1 LIFGRF
7 ATKLFFLSAM
17 TFSVLKFLFICLE
30 VLLLFNLL
38 ILVHELGHFLAARWR
53 GLIVEKF
60 AIWFGKPIWSKK
72 INGVEY
78 RLGSIPAGGYVAIP
92 QLAPMEA
99 LEGRVE
105 TDRSQLPPVRPL
117 DKIIVAAAGPAFSL
131 GLAFL
136 MAVIVWFVGKP
147 ESESDSTII
156 GYVKPGGPAETAGL
170 RIGDRILAVDG
181 HPVNRFFGGTD
192 GVKWRVIRSEGD
204 TIPFQVERNG
214 EMLTINSG
222 WAKPATASWR
232 RPALREVQI
241 GPRVLPGVGFVL
253 RGSVADKAGLKAN
266 DLIVAVNGKPIF
278 NLDEIVPFLKQ
289 SAGGTLTFTVQ
300 SDGQSRPIEVPVP
313 RATEAD
319 ANAPMDLG
327 IDWGRVV
334 FNHPTPWSQVKDAAT
349 SIFRM
354 VGALLS
360 PKSDVKAAHFSGPV
374 GIMRLYYQVFETNY
388 GWQLALSLSVL
399 INVNLAILNLLPFP
413 VLDGGHIVLAIV
425 EGVRR
430 KPINV
435 HVLETV
441 QTACAVLLIGFMLYV
456 TFFDVGDMFVTGQ
469 KEVSE
474 QTK

>member
-1 LIFGRF
+1 MV
-7 ATKLFFLSAM
+7 ASFLR
-17 TFSVLKFLFICLE
+17 FLFICLE
-30 VLLLFNLL
+30 VILLFNLL

-60 AIWFGKPIWSKK
+60 AIWFGKPIWSRR

-105 TDRSQLPPVRPL
+105 TDRSQLPAVRPL

-131 GLAFL
+131 GLALL

-147 ESESDSTII
+147 ESESDSTVV

-170 RIGDRILAVDG
+170 RVGDRILAVDG
-181 HPVNRFFGGTD
+181 QPVHRFMGGTD

-204 TIPFQVERNG
+204 RIAFRVDRQG
-214 EMLTINSG
+214 EILTINSG
-222 WAKPATASWR
+222 WTKPITSSWR

-241 GPRVLPGVGFVL
+241 GPRIVPGIGFVM
-253 RGSVADKAGLKAN
+253 RGSVADKAGLQPN
-266 DLIVAVNGKPIF
+266 DLIVAANGTPIF
-278 NLDEIVPFLKQ
+278 NLDEM
-289 SAGGTLTFTVQ
+289 
-300 SDGQSRPIEVPVP
+300 VPVLKENAGKSIELTVNRNGQMLP
-313 RATEAD
+313 VSLAVPGATTE
-319 ANAPMDLG
+319 NAPMDLG

-334 FNHPTPWSQVKDAAT
+334 LSHPTPWSQVKDAAT

-374 GIMRLYYQVFETNY
+374 GIMRLYYQVFETSY

-413 VLDGGHIVLAIV
+413 VLDGGHIVLAII
-425 EGVRR
+425 EGIRR

-435 HVLETV
+435 GVLEAV

-456 TFFDVGDMFVTGQ
+456 TFFDVGDIFATRQ
-469 KEVSE
+469 KEAPE

>member
-1 LIFGRF
+1 MVG
-7 ATKLFFLSAM
+7 
-17 TFSVLKFLFICLE
+17 SVLKFLFICLE
-30 VLLLFNLL
+30 VVLLFNLL
-38 ILVHELGHFLAARWR
+38 ILVHEWGHFLAARWR

-60 AIWFGKPIWSKK
+60 AIWFGKPIWSRK

-92 QLAPMEA
+92 QLAPMEV
-99 LEGRVE
+99 LEGRTE
-105 TDRSQLPPVRPL
+105 TDRTQLPPAKPL

-136 MAVIVWFVGKP
+136 MAIIVWFVGKP

-156 GYVKPGGPAETAGL
+156 GYVKPGGPAEKAGL
-170 RIGDRILAVDG
+170 RVQDRILAVDG
-181 HPVNRFFGGTD
+181 HPVHRFMGGTD
-192 GVKWRVIRSEGD
+192 GVKWRVIRSEGE
-204 TIPFQVERNG
+204 TIPFQVERDG
-214 EMLTINSG
+214 QILTIESG
-222 WAKPATASWR
+222 WAKPMTANWR

-241 GPRVLPGVGFVL
+241 GPRILPGIGFVI
-253 RGSVADKAGLKAN
+253 RGSVADKAGLKAD
-266 DLIVAVNGKPIF
+266 DLVVAVNGQPIF
-278 NLDEIVPFLKQ
+278 NLEEIVPFLREN
-289 SAGGTLTFTVQ
+289 AGKSVTFTV
-300 SDGQSRPIEVPVP
+300 DRHGQIISIELPVP
-313 RATEAD
+313 AATASNPD
-319 ANAPMDLG
+319 APMDLG

-334 FNHPTPWSQVKDAAT
+334 FSHPSPWSQVKDAAT

-413 VLDGGHIVLAIV
+413 VLDGGHILLAII

-435 HVLETV
+435 RVLEVV

-456 TFFDVGDMFVTGQ
+456 TFFDVGDIFAARR
-469 KEVSE
+469 KETAE

>member
-1 LIFGRF
+1 LPVMV
-7 ATKLFFLSAM
+7 A
-17 TFSVLKFLFICLE
+17 SVLKFLFICLE
-30 VLLLFNLL
+30 VILLFNLL

-53 GLIVEKF
+53 GLVVEKF
-60 AIWFGKPIWSKK
+60 AIWFGKPIWSRT

-78 RLGSIPAGGYVAIP
+78 RLGSIPAGGFVAIP

-105 TDRSQLPPVRPL
+105 MDRSQLPAVKPL

-136 MAVIVWFVGKP
+136 MAAIVWFVGKP

-156 GYVKPGGPAETAGL
+156 GYIKPGGPAENAGL
-170 RIGDRILAVDG
+170 RVGDRILAVDG
-181 HPVNRFFGGTD
+181 HPVNRFMGGTD
-192 GVKWRVIRSEGD
+192 GVKWRVIRSEGE

-214 EMLTINSG
+214 EVLTINSG

-241 GPRVLPGVGFVL
+241 GPRIVPGIGFVI
-253 RGSVADKAGLKAN
+253 RGSVAEKAGLEAD

-278 NLDEIVPFLKQ
+278 NLEEIVPFLKENAGQ
-289 SAGGTLTFTVQ
+289 SITLTVIRK
-300 SDGQSRPIEVPVP
+300 GQTIPIVLPVP
-313 RATEAD
+313 SATATNAD
-319 ANAPMDLG
+319 APMDLG
-327 IDWGRVV
+327 IDWGRVM
-334 FNHPTPWSQVKDAAT
+334 FSHPTPWSQVKDAAT

-413 VLDGGHIVLAIV
+413 VLDGGHIVLAII

-435 HVLETV
+435 RVLEAV

-456 TFFDVGDMFVTGQ
+456 TFFDVGDIFATRP
-469 KEVSE
+469 KASPE

>member
-1 LIFGRF
+1 
-7 ATKLFFLSAM
+7 M
-17 TFSVLKFLFICLE
+17 PFSVLKFLFICLE
-30 VLLLFNLL
+30 VILLFNLL

-53 GLIVEKF
+53 GLVVEKF
-60 AIWFGKPIWSKK
+60 AIWFGKPIWSRK

-105 TDRSQLPPVRPL
+105 TDRSQLPPIKPL

-147 ESESDSTII
+147 ESESDSTLI
-156 GYVKPGGPAETAGL
+156 GYIKPGGPAETAGL
-170 RIGDRILAVDG
+170 RVGDRIMAVDG

-192 GVKWRVIRSEGD
+192 GVKWRVIRSEGA
-204 TIPFQVERNG
+204 TIPFQVDRSG
-214 EMLTINSG
+214 EVLTIDSG
-222 WAKPATASWR
+222 WTKPATASWR

-241 GPRVLPGVGFVL
+241 GPRVVPGIGLVL
-253 RGSVADKAGLKAN
+253 RGSVADKAGLRVN

-278 NLDEIVPFLKQ
+278 NLDEIVPFLKEN
-289 SAGGTLTFTVQ
+289 AGRTVALTVER
-300 SDGQSRPIEVPVP
+300 DGQSLPIELSVPA
-313 RATEAD
+313 ATETSP
-319 ANAPMDLG
+319 NAPMDLG

-425 EGVRR
+425 EGIRR

-435 HVLETV
+435 RVLEAV

-456 TFFDVGDMFVTGQ
+456 TFFDVGDMFATRQ
-469 KEVSE
+469 KEAPE

>member
-1 LIFGRF
+1 
-7 ATKLFFLSAM
+7 M
-17 TFSVLKFLFICLE
+17 VVSVLKFLFICLE
-30 VLLLFNLL
+30 VILLFNLL

-60 AIWFGKPIWSKK
+60 AIWFGKPIWSRK

-92 QLAPMEA
+92 QLAPMEV
-99 LEGRVE
+99 LEGRVS
-105 TDRSQLPPVRPL
+105 TDRSQLPAARPL

-136 MAVIVWFVGKP
+136 MAMIVWFVGKP

-156 GYVKPGGPAETAGL
+156 GYVKPGGPAEKAGL
-170 RIGDRILAVDG
+170 RVEDRILAVDG
-181 HPVNRFFGGTD
+181 HPVHRFMGGTD
-192 GVKWRVIRSEGD
+192 GVKWRVVRSEGD
-204 TIPFQVERNG
+204 TIPFQVERDG
-214 EMLTINSG
+214 EVLTIHSG
-222 WAKPATASWR
+222 WAKPVTASWR

-241 GPRVLPGVGFVL
+241 GPRIVPGIGFVI
-253 RGSVADKAGLKAN
+253 RGSVAERAGLKAD
-266 DLIVAVNGKPIF
+266 DLITAVNGKPIL
-278 NLDEIVPFLKQ
+278 NLEEIVPFLREN
-289 SAGGTLTFTVQ
+289 AGKSISLQV
-300 SDGQSRPIEVPVP
+300 SRKGELVSLELPVP
-313 RATEAD
+313 AATASN

-334 FNHPTPWSQVKDAAT
+334 FSHPAPWSQVKDAAT

-413 VLDGGHIVLAIV
+413 VLDGGHILLAII

-435 HVLETV
+435 RVLEVV

-456 TFFDVGDMFVTGQ
+456 TFFDVGDIFATGR
-469 KEVSE
+469 KDAPE

>member
-1 LIFGRF
+1 MPVMV
-7 ATKLFFLSAM
+7 A
-17 TFSVLKFLFICLE
+17 SVLKFLFICLE
-30 VLLLFNLL
+30 VVLLFNLL

-53 GLIVEKF
+53 GLVVEKF
-60 AIWFGKPIWSKK
+60 AIWFGKPIWSKT

-78 RLGSIPAGGYVAIP
+78 RLGSIPAGGFVAIP

-105 TDRSQLPPVRPL
+105 TDRSRLPAVKPL

-136 MAVIVWFVGKP
+136 MAVVVWFVGKP
-147 ESESDSTII
+147 ESESDTTII
-156 GYVKPGGPAETAGL
+156 GYVKPGGPAENAGL
-170 RIGDRILAVDG
+170 RVGDRILAVDG
-181 HPVNRFFGGTD
+181 HPVHRFMGGTD
-192 GVKWRVIRSEGD
+192 GVKWRVIRSEGN
-204 TIPFQVERNG
+204 TISFKVDRNG
-214 EMLTINSG
+214 EVLTIDSG
-222 WAKPATASWR
+222 WAKPVTAGWR

-241 GPRVLPGVGFVL
+241 GPRIVPGIGFVI
-253 RGSVADKAGLKAN
+253 RGSIADKAGLEAD
-266 DLIVAVNGKPIF
+266 DLIVSVNGKPIF
-278 NLDEIVPFLKQ
+278 NLEEIVPFLKEN
-289 SAGGTLTFTVQ
+289 AGKSITLTVNRK
-300 SDGQSRPIEVPVP
+300 GQMLPIILPVP
-313 RATEAD
+313 SATAD
-319 ANAPMDLG
+319 NPNAPMDLG

-334 FNHPTPWSQVKDAAT
+334 FSHPTPWSQVKDAAT

-413 VLDGGHIVLAIV
+413 VLDGGHIVLAII
-425 EGVRR
+425 EGIRR

-435 HVLETV
+435 RVLEAV

-456 TFFDVGDMFVTGQ
+456 TFFDVGDIFATRP
-469 KEVSE
+469 KESPE

>member
-1 LIFGRF
+1 MV
-7 ATKLFFLSAM
+7 A
-17 TFSVLKFLFICLE
+17 SVLKFFFICLE
-30 VLLLFNLL
+30 VILLFNLL
-38 ILVHELGHFLAARWR
+38 ILVHELGHYLAARWR
-53 GLIVEKF
+53 GLVVEKF

-105 TDRSQLPPVRPL
+105 TDRSQLPAVKPL

-136 MAVIVWFVGKP
+136 MAFIVWFVGKP

-156 GYVKPGGPAETAGL
+156 GYVKPGGPAENAGL
-170 RIGDRILAVDG
+170 RAGDRILAVDG
-181 HPVNRFFGGTD
+181 HPVHRFMGGTD

-204 TIPFQVERNG
+204 KISFKVDRNG
-214 EMLTINSG
+214 EVLTIDSG
-222 WAKPATASWR
+222 WAKPVTAGWR

-241 GPRVLPGVGFVL
+241 GPRIMPGVGFVI
-253 RGSVADKAGLKAN
+253 RSSIADKAGLKAD
-266 DLIVAVNGKPIF
+266 DLIVSVNGKPIF
-278 NLDEIVPFLKQ
+278 NLEEIVPFLKEN
-289 SAGGTLTFTVQ
+289 AGRSIVLSVNRR
-300 SDGQSRPIEVPVP
+300 GQILPIELPVP
-313 RATEAD
+313 SVTAD
-319 ANAPMDLG
+319 DPNAPMDLG

-334 FNHPTPWSQVKDAAT
+334 FSHPTPWSQVKDAAT

-413 VLDGGHIVLAIV
+413 VLDGGHIVLAII
-425 EGVRR
+425 ESIRR

-435 HVLETV
+435 RVLEAV

-456 TFFDVGDMFVTGQ
+456 TFFDVGDMFATRP
-469 KEVSE
+469 KEAPE

>member
-1 LIFGRF
+1 MV
-7 ATKLFFLSAM
+7 ASFLR
-17 TFSVLKFLFICLE
+17 FLFICLE
-30 VLLLFNLL
+30 VILLFNLL

-60 AIWFGKPIWSKK
+60 AIWFGKPIWSRR

-105 TDRSQLPPVRPL
+105 TDRSQLPAVRPL

-131 GLAFL
+131 GLALL

-147 ESESDSTII
+147 ESESDSTVV
-156 GYVKPGGPAETAGL
+156 GYVKPGGPAEIAGL
-170 RIGDRILAVDG
+170 RVGDRILAVDG
-181 HPVNRFFGGTD
+181 QPVHRFMGGTD

-204 TIPFQVERNG
+204 RIAFRVDRQG
-214 EMLTINSG
+214 EILTINSG
-222 WAKPATASWR
+222 WTKPITSSWR

-241 GPRVLPGVGFVL
+241 GPRIVPGIGFVM
-253 RGSVADKAGLKAN
+253 RGSVADKAGLQPN
-266 DLIVAVNGKPIF
+266 DLIVAANGTPIF
-278 NLDEIVPFLKQ
+278 NLDEM
-289 SAGGTLTFTVQ
+289 
-300 SDGQSRPIEVPVP
+300 VPVLKENAGKSIELTVNRNGQMLP
-313 RATEAD
+313 VSLAVPGATTE
-319 ANAPMDLG
+319 NAPMDLG

-334 FNHPTPWSQVKDAAT
+334 LSHPTPWSQVKDAAT

-374 GIMRLYYQVFETNY
+374 GIMRLYYQVFETSY

-413 VLDGGHIVLAIV
+413 VLDGGHIVLAII
-425 EGVRR
+425 EGIRR

-435 HVLETV
+435 RVLEAV

-456 TFFDVGDMFVTGQ
+456 TFFDVGDIFATRQ
-469 KEVSE
+469 KEAPE

>member
-1 LIFGRF
+1 MVASF
-7 ATKLFFLSAM
+7 
-17 TFSVLKFLFICLE
+17 LKFLFICLE
-30 VLLLFNLL
+30 VILLFNLL
-38 ILVHELGHFLAARWR
+38 ILVHELGHFLAAKWR
-53 GLIVEKF
+53 GLVVEKF
-60 AIWFGKPIWSKK
+60 AIWFGKPIWSKT

-78 RLGSIPAGGYVAIP
+78 RLGSIPAGGFVAIP

-105 TDRSQLPPVRPL
+105 ADRSQLPAIKPL
-117 DKIIVAAAGPAFSL
+117 DKIIVAAAGPVFSF

-136 MAVIVWFVGKP
+136 MAVIVWTVGKP
-147 ESESDSTII
+147 DSESDSTII
-156 GYVKPGGPAETAGL
+156 GYVKPGGPAEKAGL
-170 RIGDRILAVDG
+170 RAGDKILAVDG
-181 HPVNRFFGGTD
+181 YPVHRFLGGTD
-192 GVKWRVIRSEGD
+192 GVKWRVIRSEGT

-214 EMLTINSG
+214 EILTIDSG
-222 WAKPATASWR
+222 WAKPVTASWR

-241 GPRVLPGVGFVL
+241 GPRIVPGIGFVL
-253 RGSVADKAGLKAN
+253 RGSVADAAGLQAD
-266 DLIVAVNGKPIF
+266 DLIVSVNGTPIF
-278 NLDEIVPFLKQ
+278 NLEEMVPFLKDN
-289 SAGGTLTFTVQ
+289 AGKSIALMVNRG
-300 SDGQSRPIEVPVP
+300 GQMLPVALPVP
-313 RATEAD
+313 AATEAN

-334 FNHPTPWSQVKDAAT
+334 FSHPTPWSQVKDAAT

-413 VLDGGHIVLAIV
+413 VLDGGHIVLAII
-425 EGVRR
+425 EGIRR

-435 HVLETV
+435 RVLEAV

-456 TFFDVGDMFVTGQ
+456 TFFDVGDMFATRQ
-469 KEVSE
+469 KETSE

>member
-1 LIFGRF
+1 MAFD
-7 ATKLFFLSAM
+7 
-17 TFSVLKFLFICLE
+17 VLKFLFICLE
-30 VLLLFNLL
+30 VILLFNLL

-53 GLIVEKF
+53 GLVVEKF
-60 AIWFGKPIWSKK
+60 AIWFGKPIWSKR
-72 INGVEY
+72 INWIEY

-105 TDRSQLPPVRPL
+105 TDRSQLPPVKPL

-147 ESESDSTII
+147 ESESDSTMI

-170 RIGDRILAVDG
+170 RVGDRILMVDG
-181 HPVNRFFGGTD
+181 HRVNRFFGGTD

-214 EMLTINSG
+214 EVLTINSG
-222 WAKPATASWR
+222 WSKPTTASWR

-253 RGSVADKAGLKAN
+253 RGSIADKAGLRPN
-266 DLIVAVNGKPIF
+266 DLIVAVDGKPIF
-278 NLDEIVPFLKQ
+278 NLDEIVPFLKEN
-289 SAGGTLTFTVQ
+289 AGGKVTFTVERGDQ
-300 SDGQSRPIEVPVP
+300 TLPIELPAP
-313 RATEAD
+313 PASEANP
-319 ANAPMDLG
+319 NAPMDLG

-334 FNHPTPWSQVKDAAT
+334 FNHPSPWSQVKDAAT

-413 VLDGGHIVLAIV
+413 VLDGGHIVLAII
-425 EGVRR
+425 EGIRR

-435 HVLETV
+435 HVLEAV

-456 TFFDVGDMFVTGQ
+456 TFFDVGDMFVSGQ
-469 KEVSE
+469 KEVTE
-474 QTK
+474 QSK

>member
-1 LIFGRF
+1 MVASF
-7 ATKLFFLSAM
+7 
-17 TFSVLKFLFICLE
+17 LKFLFICLE
-30 VLLLFNLL
+30 VILLFNLL
-38 ILVHELGHFLAARWR
+38 ILVHELGHFLAAKWR
-53 GLIVEKF
+53 GLVVEKF
-60 AIWFGKPIWSKK
+60 AIWFGKPIWSKT

-78 RLGSIPAGGYVAIP
+78 RLGSIPAGGFVAIP

-105 TDRSQLPPVRPL
+105 ADRSQLPAIKPL
-117 DKIIVAAAGPAFSL
+117 DKIIVAAAGPVFSF

-136 MAVIVWFVGKP
+136 MAVIVWTVGKP
-147 ESESDSTII
+147 DSESDSTII
-156 GYVKPGGPAETAGL
+156 GYVKPGGPAEKAGL
-170 RIGDRILAVDG
+170 RAGDKILAVDG
-181 HPVNRFFGGTD
+181 YPVHRFLGGTD
-192 GVKWRVIRSEGD
+192 GVKWRVIRSEGT

-214 EMLTINSG
+214 EILTIDSG
-222 WAKPATASWR
+222 WAKPVTASWR

-241 GPRVLPGVGFVL
+241 GPRIVPGIGFVL
-253 RGSVADKAGLKAN
+253 RGSVADAAGLQAD
-266 DLIVAVNGKPIF
+266 DLIVSVNGTPIF
-278 NLDEIVPFLKQ
+278 NLEEMVPFLKDD
-289 SAGGTLTFTVQ
+289 AGKSIALMVNRGGQMLPVTL
-300 SDGQSRPIEVPVP
+300 PVP
-313 RATEAD
+313 AATEAN

-334 FNHPTPWSQVKDAAT
+334 FSHPTPWSQIKDAAT

-413 VLDGGHIVLAIV
+413 VLDGGHIVLAII
-425 EGVRR
+425 EGIRR

-435 HVLETV
+435 RVLEAV

-456 TFFDVGDMFVTGQ
+456 TFFDVGDMFATRQ
-469 KEVSE
+469 KETSE

>member
-1 LIFGRF
+1 MPVMV
-7 ATKLFFLSAM
+7 A
-17 TFSVLKFLFICLE
+17 SVLKFLFICLE
-30 VLLLFNLL
+30 VILLFNLL

-53 GLIVEKF
+53 GLVVEKF
-60 AIWFGKPIWSKK
+60 AIWFGKPIWSRK

-105 TDRSQLPPVRPL
+105 TDRSQLPAVKPL

-136 MAVIVWFVGKP
+136 MAFVVWFVGKP

-156 GYVKPGGPAETAGL
+156 GYVKPGGPAENAGL
-170 RIGDRILAVDG
+170 RVGDRILAVDG
-181 HPVNRFFGGTD
+181 HPVHRFMGGTD
-192 GVKWRVIRSEGD
+192 GVKWRVIRSEGN
-204 TIPFQVERNG
+204 TISFKVDRGG
-214 EMLTINSG
+214 EVLTIDSG
-222 WAKPATASWR
+222 WAKPVTAGWR

-241 GPRVLPGVGFVL
+241 GPRIVPGIGFVI
-253 RGSVADKAGLKAN
+253 RGSIAEKAGLKAD
-266 DLIVAVNGKPIF
+266 DLIVSVNGKPIL
-278 NLDEIVPFLKQ
+278 NLEEIVPFLKEN
-289 SAGGTLTFTVQ
+289 AGKSITLIANRK
-300 SDGQSRPIEVPVP
+300 GHMLPIELPVP
-313 RATEAD
+313 SASAD
-319 ANAPMDLG
+319 NPNAPMDLG
-327 IDWGRVV
+327 MDWGRVV
-334 FNHPTPWSQVKDAAT
+334 FSHPTPWSQVKDAAT

-413 VLDGGHIVLAIV
+413 VLDGGHIVLAII
-425 EGVRR
+425 EGIRR

-435 HVLETV
+435 RVLEAV

-456 TFFDVGDMFVTGQ
+456 TFFDVGDMFTTRP
-469 KEVSE
+469 KEASE

>member
-1 LIFGRF
+1 MV
-7 ATKLFFLSAM
+7 ASFLR
-17 TFSVLKFLFICLE
+17 FLFICLE
-30 VLLLFNLL
+30 VILLFNLL

-60 AIWFGKPIWSKK
+60 AIWFGKPIWSRR

-105 TDRSQLPPVRPL
+105 TDRSQLPAVRPL

-131 GLAFL
+131 GLALL

-147 ESESDSTII
+147 ESESDSTVV

-170 RIGDRILAVDG
+170 RVGDRILAVDG
-181 HPVNRFFGGTD
+181 QPVHRFMGGTD

-204 TIPFQVERNG
+204 RIAFRIDRQG
-214 EMLTINSG
+214 EILTINSG
-222 WAKPATASWR
+222 WTKPITSSWR

-241 GPRVLPGVGFVL
+241 GPRIVPGIGFVM
-253 RGSVADKAGLKAN
+253 RGSVADKAGLQPN
-266 DLIVAVNGKPIF
+266 DLIVAANGTPIF
-278 NLDEIVPFLKQ
+278 NLDEM
-289 SAGGTLTFTVQ
+289 
-300 SDGQSRPIEVPVP
+300 VPVLKENAGKSIALTVNRNGQMLP
-313 RATEAD
+313 VSLAVPGATTE
-319 ANAPMDLG
+319 NAPMDLG

-334 FNHPTPWSQVKDAAT
+334 LSHPTPWSQVKDAAT

-374 GIMRLYYQVFETNY
+374 GIMRLYYQVFETSY

-413 VLDGGHIVLAIV
+413 VLDGGHIVLAII
-425 EGVRR
+425 EGIRR

-435 HVLETV
+435 RVLEAV

-456 TFFDVGDMFVTGQ
+456 TFFDVGDIFATRQ
-469 KEVSE
+469 KEAPE

>member
-1 LIFGRF
+1 
-7 ATKLFFLSAM
+7 
-17 TFSVLKFLFICLE
+17 
-30 VLLLFNLL
+30 
-38 ILVHELGHFLAARWR
+38 RWR

-60 AIWFGKPIWSKK
+60 AIWFGKPIWSRR

-105 TDRSQLPPVRPL
+105 TDRSQLPAVRPL

-131 GLAFL
+131 GLALL

-147 ESESDSTII
+147 ESESDSTVV

-170 RIGDRILAVDG
+170 RVGDRILAVDG
-181 HPVNRFFGGTD
+181 QPVHRFMGGTD

-204 TIPFQVERNG
+204 RIAFRVDRQG
-214 EMLTINSG
+214 EILTINSG
-222 WAKPATASWR
+222 WTKPITSSWR

-241 GPRVLPGVGFVL
+241 GPRIVPGIGFVM
-253 RGSVADKAGLKAN
+253 RGSVADKAGLQPN
-266 DLIVAVNGKPIF
+266 DLIVAANGTPIF
-278 NLDEIVPFLKQ
+278 NLDEM
-289 SAGGTLTFTVQ
+289 
-300 SDGQSRPIEVPVP
+300 VPVLKENAGKSIALTVNRNGQMLP
-313 RATEAD
+313 VSLAVPGATTE
-319 ANAPMDLG
+319 NAPMDLG

-334 FNHPTPWSQVKDAAT
+334 LSHPTPWSQVKDAAT

-374 GIMRLYYQVFETNY
+374 GIMRLYYQVFETSY

-413 VLDGGHIVLAIV
+413 VLDGGHIVLAII
-425 EGVRR
+425 EGIRR

-435 HVLETV
+435 RVLEAV

-456 TFFDVGDMFVTGQ
+456 TFFDVGDIFATRQ
-469 KEVSE
+469 KEAPE

>member
-1 LIFGRF
+1 MV
-7 ATKLFFLSAM
+7 ASFLR
-17 TFSVLKFLFICLE
+17 FLFICLE
-30 VLLLFNLL
+30 VILLFNLL

-60 AIWFGKPIWSKK
+60 AIWFGKPIWSRR

-105 TDRSQLPPVRPL
+105 TDRSQLPAVRPL

-131 GLAFL
+131 GLALL

-147 ESESDSTII
+147 ESESDSTVV

-170 RIGDRILAVDG
+170 RVGDRILAVDG
-181 HPVNRFFGGTD
+181 QPVHRFMGGTD

-204 TIPFQVERNG
+204 RIAFRVDRQG
-214 EMLTINSG
+214 EILTINSG
-222 WAKPATASWR
+222 WTKPITSSWR

-241 GPRVLPGVGFVL
+241 GPRIVPGIGFVM
-253 RGSVADKAGLKAN
+253 RGSVADKAGLQPN
-266 DLIVAVNGKPIF
+266 DLIVAANGTPIF
-278 NLDEIVPFLKQ
+278 NLDEM
-289 SAGGTLTFTVQ
+289 
-300 SDGQSRPIEVPVP
+300 VPVLKENAGKSIALTVNRNGQMLP
-313 RATEAD
+313 VSLAVPGATTE
-319 ANAPMDLG
+319 NAPMDLG

-334 FNHPTPWSQVKDAAT
+334 LSHPTPWSQVKDAAT

-374 GIMRLYYQVFETNY
+374 GIMRLYYQVFETSY

-413 VLDGGHIVLAIV
+413 VLDGGHIVLAII
-425 EGVRR
+425 EGIRR

-435 HVLETV
+435 GVLEAV

-456 TFFDVGDMFVTGQ
+456 TFFDVGDIFATRQ
-469 KEVSE
+469 KEAPE

>member
-1 LIFGRF
+1 
-7 ATKLFFLSAM
+7 M
-17 TFSVLKFLFICLE
+17 KFLFICLE

-72 INGVEY
+72 IKGVEY

-105 TDRSQLPPVRPL
+105 TDRSQLPPVKPL

-147 ESESDSTII
+147 ESESDSTVI
-156 GYVKPGGPAETAGL
+156 GYVKPGGPAETSGL
-170 RIGDRILAVDG
+170 RAGDRILAVDG
-181 HPVNRFFGGTD
+181 HPVSRFFGGTD
-192 GVKWRVIRSEGD
+192 GVKWRVIRSEGS
-204 TIPFQVERNG
+204 TIPFQVERDG
-214 EMLTINSG
+214 QTLTIEST

-241 GPRVLPGVGFVL
+241 GPRIVPGIGFVM
-253 RGSVADKAGLKAN
+253 RGSVAGKAGLKAD

-278 NLDEIVPFLKQ
+278 NLEEIVPFLKEN
-289 SAGGTLTFTVQ
+289 AGRTVALTVERN
-300 SDGQSRPIEVPVP
+300 GQSVPVELP
-313 RATEAD
+313 IPAATEAKPD
-319 ANAPMDLG
+319 APMDLG

-334 FNHPTPWSQVKDAAT
+334 FAHPTPWSQVKDAAT

-399 INVNLAILNLLPFP
+399 INVNLALLNLLPFP
-413 VLDGGHIVLAIV
+413 VLDGGHIVLAII
-425 EGVRR
+425 EGIRR

-435 HVLETV
+435 RLLEAV

-456 TFFDVGDMFVTGQ
+456 TFFDVGDIFATRQ
-469 KEVSE
+469 KEVPE
-474 QTK
+474 QAK

>member
-1 LIFGRF
+1 MVASF
-7 ATKLFFLSAM
+7 
-17 TFSVLKFLFICLE
+17 LKFLFICLE
-30 VLLLFNLL
+30 VILLFNLL
-38 ILVHELGHFLAARWR
+38 ILVHELGHFLAAKWR
-53 GLIVEKF
+53 GLVVEKF
-60 AIWFGKPIWSKK
+60 AIWFGKPIWSKT

-78 RLGSIPAGGYVAIP
+78 RLGSIPAGGFVAIP

-105 TDRSQLPPVRPL
+105 ADRSQLPAIKPL
-117 DKIIVAAAGPAFSL
+117 DKIIVAAAGPVFSF

-136 MAVIVWFVGKP
+136 MAVIVWTVGKP
-147 ESESDSTII
+147 DSESDSTII
-156 GYVKPGGPAETAGL
+156 GYVKPGGPAEKAGL
-170 RIGDRILAVDG
+170 RAGDKILAVDG
-181 HPVNRFFGGTD
+181 YPVHRFLGGTD
-192 GVKWRVIRSEGD
+192 GVKWRVIRSEGT

-214 EMLTINSG
+214 EILTIDSG
-222 WAKPATASWR
+222 WAKPVTASWR

-241 GPRVLPGVGFVL
+241 GPRIVPGIGFVL
-253 RGSVADKAGLKAN
+253 RGSVADAAGLQAD
-266 DLIVAVNGKPIF
+266 DLIVSVNGTPIF
-278 NLDEIVPFLKQ
+278 NLEEMVPFLKDD
-289 SAGGTLTFTVQ
+289 AGKSIALMVNRGGQMLPVTL
-300 SDGQSRPIEVPVP
+300 PVP
-313 RATEAD
+313 AATEAN

-334 FNHPTPWSQVKDAAT
+334 FSHPTPWSQVKDAAT

-413 VLDGGHIVLAIV
+413 VLDGGHIVLAII
-425 EGVRR
+425 EGIRR

-435 HVLETV
+435 RVLEAV

-456 TFFDVGDMFVTGQ
+456 TFFDVGDMFATRQ
-469 KEVSE
+469 KETSE

>member
-1 LIFGRF
+1 MVASF
-7 ATKLFFLSAM
+7 
-17 TFSVLKFLFICLE
+17 LKFLFVSLE
-30 VLLLFNLL
+30 VILLFNLL

-53 GLIVEKF
+53 GLVVEKF
-60 AIWFGKPIWSKK
+60 AIWFGKPIWSKR
-72 INGVEY
+72 INGIEY

-105 TDRSQLPPVRPL
+105 TDRSQLPTVRPL

-131 GLAFL
+131 GLALL
-136 MAVIVWFVGKP
+136 MAVIVWLVGKP
-147 ESESDSTII
+147 ESESDSTVI
-156 GYVKPGGPAETAGL
+156 GYVKPGGPAEMSGL
-170 RIGDRILAVDG
+170 RVGDRILAVDG
-181 HPVNRFFGGTD
+181 HPVHRFMGGTD
-192 GVKWRVIRSEGD
+192 GIKWRVIRSEGD
-204 TIPFQVERNG
+204 HIAFKVDRQG
-214 EMLTINSG
+214 EILTINSG
-222 WAKPATASWR
+222 WTKPVTSSWR

-241 GPRVLPGVGFVL
+241 GPRIVPGIGLVM
-253 RGSVADKAGLKAN
+253 RGSVAEKAGLQPN
-266 DLIVAVNGKPIF
+266 DLIVAANGRPIF
-278 NLDEIVPFLKQ
+278 NLDEM
-289 SAGGTLTFTVQ
+289 
-300 SDGQSRPIEVPVP
+300 VPVLKENAGTSIALTVNRNGQTLP
-313 RATEAD
+313 VSLAVPAATSGD
-319 ANAPMDLG
+319 SNAPMDLG

-334 FNHPTPWSQVKDAAT
+334 LSHPTPWSQVKDAAT

-374 GIMRLYYQVFETNY
+374 GIMRLYYQVFETSY

-413 VLDGGHIVLAIV
+413 VLDGGHIVLAII
-425 EGVRR
+425 EGIRR

-435 HVLETV
+435 SVLEAV

-456 TFFDVGDMFVTGQ
+456 TFFDVGDIFATRQ
-469 KEVSE
+469 KETPE